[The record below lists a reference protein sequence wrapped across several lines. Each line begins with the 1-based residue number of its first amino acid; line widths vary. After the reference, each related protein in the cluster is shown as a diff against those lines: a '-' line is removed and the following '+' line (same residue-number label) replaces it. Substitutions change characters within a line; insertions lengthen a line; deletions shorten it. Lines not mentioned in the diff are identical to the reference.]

1 MIGNASASALN
12 LICLLLKR
20 NLPAVYCCDYVLKF
34 NWASTT
40 DVKSNGIR
48 DTVMV
53 MGMKLKLKFHSH
65 LNLNFKAEFTFCF

>member
-1 MIGNASASALN
+1 M
-12 LICLLLKR
+12 
-20 NLPAVYCCDYVLKF
+20 YCCDYVLKF

-40 DVKSNGIR
+40 DVKSNGSR

-53 MGMKLKLKFHSH
+53 MGVKLKLKCHFHFY